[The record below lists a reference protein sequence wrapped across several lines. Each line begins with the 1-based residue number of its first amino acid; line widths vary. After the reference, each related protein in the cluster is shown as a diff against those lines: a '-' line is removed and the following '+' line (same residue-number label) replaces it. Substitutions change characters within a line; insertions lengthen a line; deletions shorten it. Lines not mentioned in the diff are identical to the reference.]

1 MTATV
6 VKVLFLIACVY
17 LFHFIDGKDYGTTV
31 LAIIISK
38 SRRLCLLIVRKID

>member
-31 LAIIISK
+31 LAIIISNG
-38 SRRLCLLIVRKID
+38 SQIMLVDCSEN